1 MRIVNYRLRVDSCW
15 KLYHRAQPVTRMLW
29 SKTVALV
36 TANKTTN
43 AATVVVSLPLAPQ
56 WRAVSEEHRDIID
69 RLLLEKIPLAAIA
82 RAMQVSEQWLQSYVN
97 AKYAAV
103 PQQVKVSPKFKHR
116 LTVQMDELWSFVQ
129 DKDHEQWVWL
139 AIDRATRK
147 IVGCYVGDRSGKS
160 AVAKWNSLPA
170 VYRQCAVCYTDF
182 WSSYPVA
189 LPSKRHQAVG
199 KETGKTSYIERFN
212 CTLRQRVSRLV
223 RKTLSFSKKLEN
235 HIGAIWLFIHHYN
248 ASLPARLSFP
258 V

>member
-1 MRIVNYRLRVDSCW
+1 MSEALPSCPNCSSDAVVKNGQSRHGKQNYKCRDCGRQFVKD
-15 KLYHRAQPVTRMLW
+15 
-29 SKTVALV
+29 
-36 TANKTTN
+36 
-43 AATVVVSLPLAPQ
+43 PQ
-56 WRAVSEEHRDIID
+56 WRAISAEHRAIID

-82 RAMQVSEQWLQSYVN
+82 RAMQVSEQWLQTYVN
-97 AKYAAV
+97 VKYASLRQEV
-103 PQQVKVSPKFKHR
+103 QVTPKPKHR
-116 LTVQMDELWSFVQ
+116 LTVQMDELWSFVN

-139 AIDRATRK
+139 AMDADTRE
-147 IVGCYVGDRSGKS
+147 IVGCTVGDRSGKT
-160 AVAKWNSLPA
+160 AQALWDSLPA

-189 LPSKRHQAVG
+189 LPSKRQRAVG

-248 ASLPARLSFP
+248 ASLPVRLSFP

>member
-1 MRIVNYRLRVDSCW
+1 MSEALPSCPTCHFDAVVKNGRTRHNKQNYKCRDCGRQFVLD
-15 KLYHRAQPVTRMLW
+15 
-29 SKTVALV
+29 
-36 TANKTTN
+36 
-43 AATVVVSLPLAPQ
+43 PQ
-56 WRAVSEEHRDIID
+56 WRAVSEEHRAIID

-103 PQQVKVSPKFKHR
+103 PQQVKVSPKPKHR
-116 LTVQMDELWSFVQ
+116 LTVQMDELWSFVK

-139 AIDRATRK
+139 AIDRATRE

-160 AVAKWNSLPA
+160 ARALWNSLPA
-170 VYRQCAVCYTDF
+170 VYRQCAVCSTDF
-182 WSSYPVA
+182 WSSYRVA
-189 LPSKRHQAVG
+189 LPSSRHQAVG
-199 KETGKTSYIERFN
+199 KETGKTSYIERLN

-235 HIGAIWLFIHHYN
+235 HTGAIWLFIHHYN
-248 ASLPARLSFP
+248 ASLPVRLSFP